1 MSRRLLVI
9 RLATGFLVIL
19 SLLLLTLTANATQ
32 GTASSQTIEVTTP
45 DQFPPLGPAP
55 IEPANPL
62 GGVHQFDGTASTE
75 MIAKYS
81 SANATLQKVF
91 PPDERLRISPTTSFP
106 ASAISLVVS
115 GNADLS
121 VVVGCSG
128 TFIGPQVVLTAAHC
142 LYNSE
147 LGGWSAAAVVA
158 PGKDGDYEPFGTS
171 LASYAWVPDAW
182 RSSFDNNWDW
192 GLLKLPTSLGNTVGW
207 FQIGVLS
214 TTTLSD
220 AHFQPVIGGYPAD
233 KQFGTQWASSKESF
247 LSVDNFTLYTDIDAY
262 PGQSG
267 SAVWRHRDGVIVG
280 VLVRE
285 TNSRNEASRID
296 SQFLNSLLAGCGAMK
311 CTFSYAIEEKPETGP
326 PPGPSGTHPIFDSLS
341 PAPFSTVE
349 PGTVRVAATAHSDS
363 QIVSVGLTINQQDF
377 TSTTNSVSA
386 EISLSP
392 GTYTIGAVAIDHDGD
407 SFSTTWDITVSSN
420 PADTE
425 WFFAN
430 DQPNAD
436 QINATMRS
444 LVEAFRWHLYGQSW
458 DGSNHPDLPT
468 HANQVSLGTA
478 TGDWVNGSTFDQAS
492 TDATLR
498 SLVEAFR
505 WHFWGISWDGS
516 AHCDVP
522 SHVDGC
528 SNPQPPQG
536 LDPWFSADG
545 QPISAN
551 ISATLRSLVEAFRWH
566 FWGFSWDGA
575 DHLDSMPTHG
585 L

>member
-1 MSRRLLVI
+1 M
-9 RLATGFLVIL
+9 
-19 SLLLLTLTANATQ
+19 
-32 GTASSQTIEVTTP
+32 
-45 DQFPPLGPAP
+45 
-55 IEPANPL
+55 
-62 GGVHQFDGTASTE
+62 
-75 MIAKYS
+75 
-81 SANATLQKVF
+81 
-91 PPDERLRISPTTSFP
+91 
-106 ASAISLVVS
+106 VS

-392 GTYTIGAVAIDHDGD
+392 HDWRRSRWTERSRAEETKSRAIRVRRPSPLKGQNKWAGVTEKANPPRLDPGGFCWGEEEWELGNWVVIVSTVPRVAIC
-407 SFSTTWDITVSSN
+407 TV
-420 PADTE
+420 
-425 WFFAN
+425 
-430 DQPNAD
+430 
-436 QINATMRS
+436 
-444 LVEAFRWHLYGQSW
+444 
-458 DGSNHPDLPT
+458 
-468 HANQVSLGTA
+468 
-478 TGDWVNGSTFDQAS
+478 
-492 TDATLR
+492 
-498 SLVEAFR
+498 
-505 WHFWGISWDGS
+505 
-516 AHCDVP
+516 
-522 SHVDGC
+522 
-528 SNPQPPQG
+528 G
-536 LDPWFSADG
+536 LERKARL
-545 QPISAN
+545 N
-551 ISATLRSLVEAFRWH
+551 NL
-566 FWGFSWDGA
+566 
-575 DHLDSMPTHG
+575 
-585 L
+585 